1 MPISKKKF
9 TSLIKKCGFTKK
21 EGTESYFIF
30 PTSEY
35 KNAKEKHE
43 LTLEISRKKNGKL
56 ILIRTKDL
64 FFAQQS
70 SQQAGFTTL
79 AIICH
84 HIPGLSFSLSPENNE
99 VCLQSSIFLPKEPT
113 NAFALTIHVDIILQ
127 TIEHYYNEIS
137 YAFEHDALHHTFLPQ
152 ALQEKRIEDF
162 QQMLEE
168 LQNFVNEEESTSE
181 DEPSD
186 DIEWL

>member
-1 MPISKKKF
+1 MPISEKKF
-9 TSLIKKCGFTKK
+9 TSLIQKCGFTKK
-21 EGTESYFIF
+21 DETDSCFIF
-30 PTSEY
+30 PTTEY
-35 KNAKEKHE
+35 ENAEEKRE
-43 LTLEISRKKNGKL
+43 LKLNILRKKNGKV

-64 FFAQQS
+64 FFARQS
-70 SQQAGFTTL
+70 SLHAGFMTL

-99 VCLQSSIFLPKEPT
+99 ICLQNCIFLPDSPT
-113 NAFALTIHVDIILQ
+113 SANTITIHVNIILQ
-127 TIEHYYNEIS
+127 TVEHYYSEIA

-168 LQNFVNEEESTSE
+168 LQNFVNEEESTSD

>member
-1 MPISKKKF
+1 MPISQKKF

-21 EGTESYFIF
+21 EGTTSSFIF
-30 PTSEY
+30 PIQADIDSDE
-35 KNAKEKHE
+35 ECV
-43 LTLEISRKKNGKL
+43 TLDISLKKKGKL

-64 FFAQQS
+64 LFARQS

-84 HIPGLSFSLSPENNE
+84 HIPGLAFSLSPENNE
-99 VCLQSSIFLPKEPT
+99 VCLQSSIFVPDAPT
-113 NAFALTIHVDIILQ
+113 NALTIRIHVNIILQ
-127 TIEHYYNEIS
+127 TIEHYYEEIS
-137 YAFEHDALHHTFLPQ
+137 YAFEHDTLHHTFLPQ
-152 ALQEKRIEDF
+152 SLQEKRIEDF

-168 LQNFVNEEESTSE
+168 LQNFVNEEESTNDD

>member
-1 MPISKKKF
+1 MPISEKKF
-9 TSLIKKCGFTKK
+9 LSLIQKCGFIKK
-21 EGTESYFIF
+21 EESESDFIF
-30 PTSEY
+30 QTNVY
-35 KNAKEKHE
+35 KNSADKNE
-43 LTLEISRKKNGKL
+43 LTLSITRKKNGKL

-64 FFAQQS
+64 FFVRQAS
-70 SQQAGFTTL
+70 LHAGFTTL

-99 VCLQSSIFLPKEPT
+99 VCLQSCIFQPESPT
-113 NAFALTIHVDIILQ
+113 NVLTITIHVNIILQ

-137 YAFEHDALHHTFLPQ
+137 YAFENDALHHTFLPQ
-152 ALQEKRIEDF
+152 SLQEKRIEDF

-168 LQNFVNEEESTSE
+168 LQNFVNEEESTSDE
-181 DEPSD
+181 EPSD

>member
-1 MPISKKKF
+1 MPISSKKF
-9 TSLIKKCGFTKK
+9 ASLIQKCGFTKK
-21 EGTESYFIF
+21 ESDSQFAF
-30 PTSEY
+30 PTTEY
-35 KNAKEKHE
+35 KNANDENE

-56 ILIRTKDL
+56 ISIRTKNL
-64 FFAQQS
+64 IFARQAS
-70 SQQAGFTTL
+70 LQAGFTTL

-84 HIPGLSFSLSPENNE
+84 HIPGLSFSLSPESNE
-99 VCLQSSIFLPKEPT
+99 VCLQSCIFVPDNPT
-113 NAFALTIHVDIILQ
+113 TSLTMKIHVNLILQ

-168 LQNFVNEEESTSE
+168 LQNFVNEEESTNDD